1 MYGEI
6 QNCFQQG
13 RRSCPKPHGIELFV
27 GWDKLPATALGF
39 PRGEA
44 GFFGN
49 RHFGTDW
56 QKRLMR
62 GGERLKSPQQY
73 VEW

>member
-13 RRSCPKPHGIELFV
+13 RRSCPKPYGIELFV

-39 PRGEA
+39 PPGVLQSA
-44 GFFGN
+44 AN
-49 RHFGTDW
+49 LS
-56 QKRLMR
+56 KL
-62 GGERLKSPQQY
+62 
-73 VEW
+73 

>member
-27 GWDKLPATALGF
+27 GWEQFVVLPRAPLKGELADLAAL
-39 PRGEA
+39 R
-44 GFFGN
+44 N
-49 RHFGTDW
+49 R
-56 QKRLMR
+56 QI
-62 GGERLKSPQQY
+62 
-73 VEW
+73 